1 MISTQYLLVN
11 LVLSGAVAG
20 IILLLILKNTK
31 IPAPSVKAEHEDKK
45 HDTKRM
51 LSTLFFVL
59 SGIPLCI
66 YSIVMLVNLLLLVGG
81 RSGNESVFL
90 IAVVYLFILFSSLYP
105 LTYFLSLFLYRK
117 RARKLF
123 FSMIPLVCMLIIA
136 VLGYIS
142 RLLS

>member
-1 MISTQYLLVN
+1 MLSTQYLLLN
-11 LVLSGAVAG
+11 FVLSGVIAG
-20 IILLLILKNTK
+20 FIALLILKNTQA
-31 IPAPSVKAEHEDKK
+31 PTPSVKAEHEGKK
-45 HDTKRM
+45 HDTKRI

-81 RSGNESVFL
+81 RSGNENVFL

>member
-66 YSIVMLVNLLLLVGG
+66 YSIVMLVNFLLLVGG
-81 RSGNESVFL
+81 RGGNESVFL

-105 LTYFLSLFLYRK
+105 FTYFLSLFLYRK
-117 RARKLF
+117 SDRKLF
-123 FSMIPLVCMLIIA
+123 LSLIPLIHISVIA
-136 VLGYIS
+136 VLGYLS
-142 RLLS
+142 RSI

>member
-31 IPAPSVKAEHEDKK
+31 TPASSVKAEHEDKK
-45 HDTKRM
+45 HDTKRI
-51 LSTLFFVL
+51 LSTLFFAL

-81 RSGNESVFL
+81 RSGNENVFL
-90 IAVVYLFILFSSLYP
+90 IAVVYLFILLEPVPFN
-105 LTYFLSLFLYRK
+105 
-117 RARKLF
+117 LF
-123 FSMIPLVCMLIIA
+123 FELVFIEKGEESCFFH
-136 VLGYIS
+136 
-142 RLLS
+142 